1 MLDDPVPLYVAGVVD
16 QCAYRTLV
24 FAQGR
29 AVGTP
34 RRGRTVLG
42 SFVSPYPGRVLRGL
56 RVQALR

>member
-16 QCAYRTLV
+16 RCAYRTLV
-24 FAQGR
+24 V
-29 AVGTP
+29 VGAP

-56 RVQALR
+56 RVQAVR